1 MVKQATHSVQ
11 QSHHNQ
17 ALVHCND
24 W

>member
-11 QSHHNQ
+11 QSDHNQ